1 MLIAPKINFIPHFF
15 LEILQTFCKIVILA
29 DNACP
34 CSPRLMVSTCMIV
47 SCLSISSFPS
57 FLKFCKD
64 ITNLLFLVFWACLA
78 MTSKNDTTSLWKTC
92 LSSWK
97 KPYLSLPSYF
107 GYFRHTW
114 PQPTKAVA
122 SNGRKFVTFIC
133 KQKINLI
140 SHFSLQILHFTES
153 CNLRLSKNI
162 LSNNPRTRI

>member
-1 MLIAPKINFIPHFF
+1 MLVFG
-15 LEILQTFCKIVILA
+15 
-29 DNACP
+29 
-34 CSPRLMVSTCMIV
+34 
-47 SCLSISSFPS
+47 
-57 FLKFCKD
+57 KFCMTCFLVTIILTFAFCFMTEDSKD

-78 MTSKNDTTSLWKTC
+78 ITSKNDTTSLWKTC

-97 KPYLSLPSYF
+97 KSYLSLPFYF

-114 PQPTKAVA
+114 PHPTKAVA

-140 SHFSLQILHFTES
+140 SYFSLQILHFTES

-162 LSNNPRTRI
+162 LSNNSRTRI